1 MADTLRIRCKNN
13 KKTKNVP
20 LGSTLLDV
28 YHAFN
33 LDIPYGP
40 CSAKVNNKIEGLG
53 FPLYHNKDVEFLN
66 ITTASGMRT
75 YARTLL
81 FILCKA
87 AKDLYPDVK
96 IKARAVVSR
105 GLYLSA
111 LREGKNIHKEEVEKI
126 KVRMQEII
134 DADLPF
140 YRHEIPTDEAIKMF
154 EERGDISKVRLL
166 ESSGKLYTTYQE
178 LDGMPDYYY
187 GSILPSTGQIH
198 LFDLVKFSEGILLRI
213 PSRKHP
219 DTLEEMV
226 EEPKLLSIFLERFRL
241 QDTFGIT
248 TVGDFNLACKMGHA
262 VDLINIA
269 EALQEK
275 KIAAIADEITRRG
288 NVKVVLIAGPSSSG
302 KTTFGKRLSVQ
313 LLANGLYP
321 YSISLDNYYAPR
333 ERVPKDENGNLDLES
348 LYALDLNFFNEQVN
362 QLLNGEEIELPKY
375 NFNPEG
381 HLPSGKKL
389 RMTDNMILI
398 MEGIHGLNPNLM
410 PQVPAENTFKIFIS
424 ALTTILLDDHNFIP
438 PSDNRLLRRI
448 LRDSKYRN
456 CPAKETIQRWPS
468 VLAGEEKWIFPF
480 QENADAMFNSALMFE
495 LAIIKDK
502 ILPVLEKVTERDPEY
517 SEEVRLKKF
526 LLYFNSVSD
535 KEIPPTS
542 LLREFM
548 GGSSFEYSFSK
559 QKRTERSAPV
569 PVCRNAY

>member
-111 LREGKNIHKEEVEKI
+111 LRDGKNIHKEEVEKI
-126 KVRMQEII
+126 KERMQEII

-219 DTLEEMV
+219 DSLEEMV
-226 EEPKLLSIFLERFRL
+226 EEPKLLNILLERFRL

-517 SEEVRLKKF
+517 SEVVRLKKF

-548 GGSSFEYSFSK
+548 GGSSFEY
-559 QKRTERSAPV
+559 
-569 PVCRNAY
+569 

>member
-517 SEEVRLKKF
+517 SEVVRLKKF

-548 GGSSFEYSFSK
+548 GGSSFEY
-559 QKRTERSAPV
+559 
-569 PVCRNAY
+569 

>member
-111 LREGKNIHKEEVEKI
+111 LRDGKNIHKEEVEKI
-126 KVRMQEII
+126 KERMQEII

-226 EEPKLLSIFLERFRL
+226 EEPKLLNIFLERFRL
-241 QDTFGIT
+241 
-248 TVGDFNLACKMGHA
+248 
-262 VDLINIA
+262 
-269 EALQEK
+269 
-275 KIAAIADEITRRG
+275 
-288 NVKVVLIAGPSSSG
+288 
-302 KTTFGKRLSVQ
+302 
-313 LLANGLYP
+313 
-321 YSISLDNYYAPR
+321 
-333 ERVPKDENGNLDLES
+333 
-348 LYALDLNFFNEQVN
+348 
-362 QLLNGEEIELPKY
+362 
-375 NFNPEG
+375 
-381 HLPSGKKL
+381 
-389 RMTDNMILI
+389 
-398 MEGIHGLNPNLM
+398 
-410 PQVPAENTFKIFIS
+410 
-424 ALTTILLDDHNFIP
+424 
-438 PSDNRLLRRI
+438 
-448 LRDSKYRN
+448 
-456 CPAKETIQRWPS
+456 
-468 VLAGEEKWIFPF
+468 
-480 QENADAMFNSALMFE
+480 
-495 LAIIKDK
+495 
-502 ILPVLEKVTERDPEY
+502 
-517 SEEVRLKKF
+517 
-526 LLYFNSVSD
+526 
-535 KEIPPTS
+535 
-542 LLREFM
+542 
-548 GGSSFEYSFSK
+548 
-559 QKRTERSAPV
+559 
-569 PVCRNAY
+569 

>member
-126 KVRMQEII
+126 KERMQEII

-219 DTLEEMV
+219 DSLEEMV
-226 EEPKLLSIFLERFRL
+226 EEPKLLNIFLERFRL

-333 ERVPKDENGNLDLES
+333 ERVPKDENGNQDLES

-517 SEEVRLKKF
+517 SEVVRLKKF

-548 GGSSFEYSFSK
+548 GGSSFEY
-559 QKRTERSAPV
+559 
-569 PVCRNAY
+569 

>member
-126 KVRMQEII
+126 KERMQEII

-219 DTLEEMV
+219 DSLEEMV
-226 EEPKLLSIFLERFRL
+226 EEPKLLNIFLERFRL

-517 SEEVRLKKF
+517 SEVVRLKKF

-548 GGSSFEYSFSK
+548 GGSSFEY
-559 QKRTERSAPV
+559 
-569 PVCRNAY
+569 

>member
-13 KKTKNVP
+13 KKTKIVP
-20 LGSTLLDV
+20 IGSTLLDV
-28 YHAFN
+28 YRAFN
-33 LDIPYGP
+33 LNLPYGP
-40 CSAKVNNKIEGLG
+40 CSAKVNNKVEGLG

-66 ITTASGMRT
+66 ITSASGMRT

-87 AKDLYPDVK
+87 AKDLFPDMK
-96 IKARAVVSR
+96 IKARAMVFR

-111 LREGKNIHKEEVEKI
+111 IREGKNIHREEVALLKA
-126 KVRMQEII
+126 RMQEII

-187 GSILPSTGQIH
+187 GSLLPSTGQIH
-198 LFDLVKFSEGILLRI
+198 LFDLVRFSEGILLRI
-213 PSRKHP
+213 PNRKHP
-219 DTLEEMV
+219 DVLEEMV
-226 EEPKLLSIFLERFRL
+226 EEPKLLSIFQDRFRL
-241 QDTFGIT
+241 QDAFGIT

-275 KIAAIADEITRRG
+275 KIAAIADKITKRG

-321 YSISLDNYYAPR
+321 VSISLDNYYAPR
-333 ERVPKDENGNLDLES
+333 DRVPRDEDGNLDLES
-348 LYALDLNFFNEQVN
+348 LYALDLNFFNEQLN

-381 HLPSGKKL
+381 HQPSGKKL
-389 RMTDNMILI
+389 RMTKNMILI

-410 PQVPAENTFKIFIS
+410 PQVPTENTFKIFIS

-456 CPAKETIQRWPS
+456 CPAKDTIQRWPS
-468 VLAGEEKWIFPF
+468 VLAGEDKWIFPF

-502 ILPVLEKVTERDPEY
+502 ILPVLDKVTERDPEY
-517 SEEVRLKKF
+517 SEVVRLKKF

-548 GGSSFEYSFSK
+548 GGSSFEY
-559 QKRTERSAPV
+559 
-569 PVCRNAY
+569 

>member
-1 MADTLRIRCKNN
+1 
-13 KKTKNVP
+13 
-20 LGSTLLDV
+20 
-28 YHAFN
+28 
-33 LDIPYGP
+33 
-40 CSAKVNNKIEGLG
+40 
-53 FPLYHNKDVEFLN
+53 
-66 ITTASGMRT
+66 MRT

-126 KVRMQEII
+126 KERMQEII

-226 EEPKLLSIFLERFRL
+226 EEPKLLSILLERFRL

-517 SEEVRLKKF
+517 SEVVRLKKF

-548 GGSSFEYSFSK
+548 GGSSFEY
-559 QKRTERSAPV
+559 
-569 PVCRNAY
+569 

>member
-111 LREGKNIHKEEVEKI
+111 LRDGKNIHKEEVEKI
-126 KVRMQEII
+126 KERMQEII

-226 EEPKLLSIFLERFRL
+226 EEPKLLSILLERFRL

-517 SEEVRLKKF
+517 SEVVRLKKF

-542 LLREFM
+542 QLREFM
-548 GGSSFEYSFSK
+548 GGSSFEY
-559 QKRTERSAPV
+559 
-569 PVCRNAY
+569 

>member
-1 MADTLRIRCKNN
+1 MAETLRIRCKNN
-13 KKTKNVP
+13 KKTKNIP

-33 LDIPYGP
+33 LNLPYGP

-96 IKARAVVSR
+96 IKARAMVSR
-105 GLYLSA
+105 GLYISA
-111 LREGKNIHKEEVEKI
+111 LRDGKNIHKDDVARI
-126 KVRMQEII
+126 KERMQEII

-166 ESSGKLYTTYQE
+166 ESYGKLYTTYQE
-178 LDGMPDYYY
+178 LDGMPDYFY
-187 GSILPSTGQIH
+187 GSLLPSTGQIH
-198 LFDLVKFSEGILLRI
+198 LFDLVKFSEGLLLRI
-213 PSRKHP
+213 PNRKFP
-219 DTLEEMV
+219 DSLEDMV
-226 EEPKLLSIFLERFRL
+226 DEPKLLNIFQERFRL
-241 QDTFGIT
+241 QDTFGVS

-275 KIAAIADEITRRG
+275 KIAAIADEITKRG
-288 NVKVVLIAGPSSSG
+288 NVKVILIAGPSSSG

-321 YSISLDNYYAPR
+321 YPISLDNYYAPR
-333 ERVPKDENGNLDLES
+333 DRVPKDENGELDLES
-348 LYALDLNFFNEQVN
+348 LYALDLEFFNKQVN

-381 HLPSGKKL
+381 HQPSGKKL
-389 RMTDNMILI
+389 KMTDNMILV

-456 CPAKETIQRWPS
+456 CPAKDTIQRWPS
-468 VLAGEEKWIFPF
+468 VLAGEDKWIFPF

-502 ILPVLEKVTERDPEY
+502 ILPILDKVTERDPEY
-517 SEEVRLKKF
+517 SEVVRLKKF

-548 GGSSFEYSFSK
+548 GGSSFEY
-559 QKRTERSAPV
+559 
-569 PVCRNAY
+569 

>member
-111 LREGKNIHKEEVEKI
+111 LRDGKNIHKEEVEKI
-126 KVRMQEII
+126 KERMQEII

-226 EEPKLLSIFLERFRL
+226 EEPKLLSILLERFRL

-517 SEEVRLKKF
+517 SEVVRLKKF

-548 GGSSFEYSFSK
+548 GGSSFEY
-559 QKRTERSAPV
+559 
-569 PVCRNAY
+569 

>member
-1 MADTLRIRCKNN
+1 MAETLRIRCKNN
-13 KKTKNVP
+13 KKTKNIP

-33 LDIPYGP
+33 LNLPYGP

-96 IKARAVVSR
+96 IKARAMVSR
-105 GLYLSA
+105 GLYISA
-111 LREGKNIHKEEVEKI
+111 LRDGKNIHKDDVARI
-126 KVRMQEII
+126 
-134 DADLPF
+134 
-140 YRHEIPTDEAIKMF
+140 
-154 EERGDISKVRLL
+154 
-166 ESSGKLYTTYQE
+166 GKLYTTYQE
-178 LDGMPDYYY
+178 LDGMPDYFY
-187 GSILPSTGQIH
+187 GSLLPSTGQIH
-198 LFDLVKFSEGILLRI
+198 LFDLVKFSEGLLLRI
-213 PSRKHP
+213 PNRKFP
-219 DTLEEMV
+219 DSLEDMV
-226 EEPKLLSIFLERFRL
+226 DEPKLLNIFQERFRL
-241 QDTFGIT
+241 QDTFGVS

-275 KIAAIADEITRRG
+275 KIAAIADEITKRG
-288 NVKVVLIAGPSSSG
+288 NVKVILIAGPSSSG

-321 YSISLDNYYAPR
+321 YPISLDNYYAPR
-333 ERVPKDENGNLDLES
+333 DRVPKDENGELDLES
-348 LYALDLNFFNEQVN
+348 LYALDLKFFNKQVN

-381 HLPSGKKL
+381 HQPSGKKL
-389 RMTDNMILI
+389 KMTDNMILV

-456 CPAKETIQRWPS
+456 CPAKDTIQRWPS
-468 VLAGEEKWIFPF
+468 VLAGEDKWIFPF

-502 ILPVLEKVTERDPEY
+502 ILPILDKVTERDPEY
-517 SEEVRLKKF
+517 SEVVRLKKF

-548 GGSSFEYSFSK
+548 GGSSFEY
-559 QKRTERSAPV
+559 
-569 PVCRNAY
+569 

>member
-111 LREGKNIHKEEVEKI
+111 LRDGKNIHKEEVEKI
-126 KVRMQEII
+126 KERMQEII

-226 EEPKLLSIFLERFRL
+226 EEPKLLSILLERFRL

-348 LYALDLNFFNEQVN
+348 LYALDLKFFNEQVN

-517 SEEVRLKKF
+517 SEVVRLKKF

-548 GGSSFEYSFSK
+548 GGSSFEY
-559 QKRTERSAPV
+559 
-569 PVCRNAY
+569 

>member
-111 LREGKNIHKEEVEKI
+111 LRDGKNIHKEEVEKI
-126 KVRMQEII
+126 KERMQEII

-219 DTLEEMV
+219 DSLEEMV
-226 EEPKLLSIFLERFRL
+226 EEPKLLSILLERFRL

-517 SEEVRLKKF
+517 SEVVRLKKF

-548 GGSSFEYSFSK
+548 GGSSFEY
-559 QKRTERSAPV
+559 
-569 PVCRNAY
+569 

>member
-126 KVRMQEII
+126 KERMQEII

-226 EEPKLLSIFLERFRL
+226 EEPKLLSILLERFRL

-517 SEEVRLKKF
+517 SEVVRLKKF

-548 GGSSFEYSFSK
+548 GGSSFEY
-559 QKRTERSAPV
+559 
-569 PVCRNAY
+569 

>member
-219 DTLEEMV
+219 DSLEEMV
-226 EEPKLLSIFLERFRL
+226 EEPKLLSILLERFRL

-517 SEEVRLKKF
+517 SEVVRLKKF

-548 GGSSFEYSFSK
+548 GGSSFEY
-559 QKRTERSAPV
+559 
-569 PVCRNAY
+569 

>member
-111 LREGKNIHKEEVEKI
+111 LRDGKSIHKEEVEKI
-126 KVRMQEII
+126 KERMQEII

-226 EEPKLLSIFLERFRL
+226 EEPKLLNIFLERFRL

-517 SEEVRLKKF
+517 SEVVRLKKF

-548 GGSSFEYSFSK
+548 GGSSFEY
-559 QKRTERSAPV
+559 
-569 PVCRNAY
+569 

>member
-111 LREGKNIHKEEVEKI
+111 LRDGKNIHKEEVEKI
-126 KVRMQEII
+126 KERMQEII

-166 ESSGKLYTTYQE
+166 ESSSKLYTTYQE
-178 LDGMPDYYY
+178 LDGMPDYFY

-381 HLPSGKKL
+381 HQPSGKKL

-517 SEEVRLKKF
+517 SEVVRLKKF

-548 GGSSFEYSFSK
+548 GGSSFEY
-559 QKRTERSAPV
+559 
-569 PVCRNAY
+569 

>member
-178 LDGMPDYYY
+178 LDGMPDYFY

-381 HLPSGKKL
+381 HQPSGKKL

-480 QENADAMFNSALMFE
+480 QENADAMFNSALLFE
-495 LAIIKDK
+495 LAILKGYLTP
-502 ILPVLEKVTERDPEY
+502 ILEQVKENRPEY
-517 SEEVRLKKF
+517 SEAYRLNKF
-526 LLYFNSVSD
+526 LQYFETIPD
-535 KEIPPTS
+535 DDLPPTS
-542 LLREFM
+542 LLREFL
-548 GGSSFEYSFSK
+548 GGSSFKY
-559 QKRTERSAPV
+559 
-569 PVCRNAY
+569 

>member
-126 KVRMQEII
+126 KERMQEII

-178 LDGMPDYYY
+178 LDGMPDYFY

-226 EEPKLLSIFLERFRL
+226 EEPKLLSILLERFRL

-517 SEEVRLKKF
+517 SEVVRLKKF

-548 GGSSFEYSFSK
+548 GGSSFEY
-559 QKRTERSAPV
+559 
-569 PVCRNAY
+569 

>member
-111 LREGKNIHKEEVEKI
+111 LRDGKNIHKEEVEKI
-126 KVRMQEII
+126 KERMQEII

-226 EEPKLLSIFLERFRL
+226 EEPKLLSILLERFRL

-381 HLPSGKKL
+381 HQPSGKKL

-517 SEEVRLKKF
+517 SEVVRLKKF

-548 GGSSFEYSFSK
+548 GGSSFEY
-559 QKRTERSAPV
+559 
-569 PVCRNAY
+569 

>member
-111 LREGKNIHKEEVEKI
+111 LRDGKNIHKEEVEKI
-126 KVRMQEII
+126 KERMQEII

-219 DTLEEMV
+219 DSLEEMV
-226 EEPKLLSIFLERFRL
+226 EEPKLLNIFLERFRL

-517 SEEVRLKKF
+517 SEVVRLKKF

-548 GGSSFEYSFSK
+548 GGSSFEY
-559 QKRTERSAPV
+559 
-569 PVCRNAY
+569 

>member
-226 EEPKLLSIFLERFRL
+226 EEPKLLSILLERFRL

-517 SEEVRLKKF
+517 SEVVRLKKF

-548 GGSSFEYSFSK
+548 GGSSFEY
-559 QKRTERSAPV
+559 
-569 PVCRNAY
+569 

>member
-375 NFNPEG
+375 IFNPEG

-517 SEEVRLKKF
+517 SEVVRLKKF

-548 GGSSFEYSFSK
+548 GGSSFEY
-559 QKRTERSAPV
+559 
-569 PVCRNAY
+569 

>member
-111 LREGKNIHKEEVEKI
+111 LRDGKNIHKEEVEKI
-126 KVRMQEII
+126 KERMQEII

-154 EERGDISKVRLL
+154 EERGDVSKVRLL

-219 DTLEEMV
+219 DSLEEMV
-226 EEPKLLSIFLERFRL
+226 EEPKLLSILLERFRL

-480 QENADAMFNSALMFE
+480 QENADDMFNSALMFE

-517 SEEVRLKKF
+517 SEVVRLKKF

-548 GGSSFEYSFSK
+548 GGSSFEY
-559 QKRTERSAPV
+559 
-569 PVCRNAY
+569 

>member
-126 KVRMQEII
+126 KERMQEII

-219 DTLEEMV
+219 DSLEEMV
-226 EEPKLLSIFLERFRL
+226 EEPKLLSILLERFRL

-517 SEEVRLKKF
+517 SEVVRLKKF

-548 GGSSFEYSFSK
+548 GGSSFEY
-559 QKRTERSAPV
+559 
-569 PVCRNAY
+569 